1 MDHEIVIAL
10 VSMAGGVIIAL
21 IAAFSAMMLAR
32 NTSKNAAHKKEVE
45 ELVRKTARRAEVAA
59 LKVKIETLE
68 KENAVLKRRVNTTIR
83 MLRSVNNN
91 KKKEPKNE

>member
-32 NTSKNAAHKKEVE
+32 NTSKTAAHKKEVE

-59 LKVKIETLE
+59 LKVKIEALE
-68 KENAVLKRRVNTTIR
+68 KENSTLKRRVSTMGK
-83 MLRSVNNN
+83 MLREVNNN

>member
-32 NTSKNAAHKKEVE
+32 STSKTAAHKKEVE

-59 LKVKIETLE
+59 LKVKIEILE
-68 KENAVLKRRVNTTIR
+68 KDNTVLKRRVSTLNK
-83 MLRSVNNN
+83 MLREVNNN
-91 KKKEPKNE
+91 KKKELKNE